1 MKLYAPTILF
11 PDTFDVYVTHSFDF
25 NGVIDE
31 AQDDIG
37 DSDKDDDTNELTLLL
52 KGVEIYQILYVGEIR
67 FSDLQEQGSFDLQF
81 IRNFNSYYRF
91 PKIEQ

>member
-11 PDTFDVYVTHSFDF
+11 PDTFDVYVTYSFDF

-37 DSDKDDDTNELTLLL
+37 DSDKDDDTNEEEALMH
-52 KGVEIYQILYVGEIR
+52 IY
-67 FSDLQEQGSFDLQF
+67 
-81 IRNFNSYYRF
+81 FN
-91 PKIEQ
+91 